1 MASQTVAAVMPVPE
15 SPKSSE
21 IFRCFTGQVFFES
34 AVTVNIYGIVM
45 VLYLSLLY
53 WTSPAFFVTLAFVCG
68 VKVEVAVLCS

>member
-1 MASQTVAAVMPVPE
+1 MASQTIAAVMPVPE

-34 AVTVNIYGIVM
+34 AVTVNVYGIVM
-45 VLYLSLLY
+45 VLSSLLY

>member
-1 MASQTVAAVMPVPE
+1 MASQTIAVVMPVPE

-21 IFRCFTGQVFFES
+21 IFRCFTGQVFFAS
-34 AVTVNIYGIVM
+34 AVTVNVYGIVM
-45 VLYLSLLY
+45 VLSLLY